1 VEGAIL
7 WEQFWPEEV
16 FVFEE
21 VGWNPESE
29 AAEFALKEEE
39 EEYRRP

>member
-1 VEGAIL
+1 MEGAIL

-16 FVFEE
+16 FVYEE

-29 AAEFALKEEE
+29 SEESALKEGREE
-39 EEYRRP
+39 